1 MYYVDRSGLFLTTI
15 VDYGYYS
22 SMEGLI
28 KATNT
33 ALAKDVNDN
42 IVLTYNSV
50 TGKVTVKLKNGY
62 QLGLIG
68 RLSVVFGF
76 GGKDTKVLKMTES
89 PYVADLAA
97 MSTIYIYCN
106 IVQPQIVGDT
116 NAQLL
121 KSIPVAGT
129 FGDIITKTFTNIQ
142 YVPIQRKSFEDVEI
156 LLRSDTG
163 DPVPFERGKVVTT
176 LHFRQHSYFT

>member
-1 MYYVDRSGLFLTTI
+1 M
-15 VDYGYYS
+15 
-22 SMEGLI
+22 
-28 KATNT
+28 
-33 ALAKDVNDN
+33 NDN

-50 TGKVTVKLKNGY
+50 AGKVTVKLKKWVSAWFNRK
-62 QLGLIG
+62 IIS
-68 RLSVVFGF
+68 RV
-76 GGKDTKVLKMTES
+76 GGKDTKVLKRTES

-129 FGDIITKTFTNIQ
+129 FGDIITKTFTNI
-142 YVPIQRKSFEDVEI
+142 
-156 LLRSDTG
+156 
-163 DPVPFERGKVVTT
+163 
-176 LHFRQHSYFT
+176 

>member
-1 MYYVDRSGLFLTTI
+1 MACTPFLTRTRGTRYRIVLIHTYYADRSGLFLTTI

-22 SMEGLI
+22 SIEGLI

-50 TGKVTVKLKNGY
+50 TRKVTVQLKNGY
-62 QLGLIG
+62 QLGLVG

-76 GGKDTKVLKMTES
+76 GGKDTKVLKTTES
-89 PYVADLAA
+89 PYVADVAA

-121 KSIPVAGT
+121 KSIPVEGT
-129 FGDIITKTFTNIQ
+129 FGTSLLKHSQTFSMYLSKEN
-142 YVPIQRKSFEDVEI
+142 
-156 LLRSDTG
+156 
-163 DPVPFERGKVVTT
+163 
-176 LHFRQHSYFT
+176 HSRTWKFL

>member
-1 MYYVDRSGLFLTTI
+1 MYYADRSGLFLTTI

-22 SMEGLI
+22 FMEGLI

-33 ALAKDVNDN
+33 ALAKDVNDS

-50 TGKVTVKLKNGY
+50 TGKVTVKFKNGY
-62 QLGLIG
+62 QLGLVG

-76 GGKDTKVLKMTES
+76 GGKDTKVLKTTES

-106 IVQPQIVGDT
+106 IAQQQIVGDT

-142 YVPIQRKSFEDVEI
+142 YVPI
-156 LLRSDTG
+156 
-163 DPVPFERGKVVTT
+163 
-176 LHFRQHSYFT
+176 

>member
-1 MYYVDRSGLFLTTI
+1 
-15 VDYGYYS
+15 
-22 SMEGLI
+22 MEGLI

-42 IVLTYNSV
+42 IVLTYSSV

-76 GGKDTKVLKMTES
+76 GGKDTKVLKTTES

-121 KSIPVAGT
+121 KSIPVAET

-142 YVPIQRKSFEDVEI
+142 YVPIQRKSF
-156 LLRSDTG
+156 
-163 DPVPFERGKVVTT
+163 
-176 LHFRQHSYFT
+176 